1 MNHEPPR
8 PSPLTPPAQPAPH
21 APITIA
27 TYNIHKGL
35 SPLNR
40 KLVIHEV
47 REKLHAFDADI
58 VLLQEVQGAHTGNA
72 QKFDDW
78 PLISQHEHIAEG
90 RYTDIVYGENAKHR
104 FGHHGNAILSS
115 HPVAHWANHDASHHR
130 LESRG
135 HLIASIDVPG
145 LASPLTC
152 ACVHLGLFDR
162 SRSVQIDRLIGLLKE
177 VAPGDTPLVIAG
189 DFNDWRSGH
198 SRISAKLAGALGVV
212 EAFEAAHG
220 RPARTFPAVMPML
233 TLDRIYVRGLKIDAV
248 HRLHGDVNGTRWRRM
263 SDHVGLAVT
272 LSAR

>member
-1 MNHEPPR
+1 MNHEVPH
-8 PSPLTPPAQPAPH
+8 PSPLTPHAQTDPKS
-21 APITIA
+21 PITIA

-72 QKFDDW
+72 QKFDGW
-78 PLISQHEHIAEG
+78 PRTSQHEHIAEG
-90 RYTDIVYGENAKHR
+90 RYTDIVYGENATHR
-104 FGHHGNAILSS
+104 LGHHGNAILSS
-115 HPVAHWANHDASHHR
+115 YPVAHWANHDASHHR

-152 ACVHLGLFDR
+152 ACVHLGLFHR
-162 SRSVQIDRLIGLLKE
+162 SRSAQIDRLIGLLKE
-177 VAPGDTPLVIAG
+177 VAPGDAPLVIAG

-198 SRISAKLAGALGVV
+198 SRISGKLADALGVA
-212 EAFEAAHG
+212 EAFESVNG

-233 TLDRIYVRGLKIDAV
+233 TLDRIYVRGMNIDAA
-248 HRLHGDVNGTRWRRM
+248 HRLHGNVNGTRWRSM
-263 SDHVGLAVT
+263 SDHVGLAVN
-272 LSAR
+272 LSLP